1 MNTTQKIEEGSQQL
15 SDDFST
21 SLLRNDTLE
30 IGNIALPL
38 KSREVYVSC
47 YPDNY
52 VMRYSHQS
60 VGVISQS
67 FLNL

>member
-30 IGNIALPL
+30 IRQYCASTQIQGSLCL
-38 KSREVYVSC
+38 LLSR
-47 YPDNY
+47 
-52 VMRYSHQS
+52 
-60 VGVISQS
+60 
-67 FLNL
+67 